1 MRQRTRGYERQRCRA
16 EGQAPHDAERTGR
29 ASDRPEAEGVLGDGR
44 RPGPAQAAVFDET
57 AAQAGLATRRRAPA
71 PFLVA
76 TRRRATDG
84 DGGSRHRAS
93 EVTSRARFAA
103 DKAAAGRRSA
113 EELPIAAPPG
123 PRGALFLTSDRSSG
137 SGHASGLGRGRWL
150 KLEGRRQATLHPKV
164 RWRSQDRR
172 RAGEGFARH
181 PSGAG
186 VRKDEGSGRVV
197 REGASPG
204 GRSRKGLPRS
214 GHVRESD
221 GPCWV
226 HVVVS
231 RLQKSERSTFLRG
244 GSAGGGTR
252 ERFEA
257 GGAGAGIV

>member
-1 MRQRTRGYERQRCRA
+1 MHACGSEPVGTDGS
-16 EGQAPHDAERTGR
+16 DAVRKGRLLMMPSGR
-29 ASDRPEAEGVLGDGR
+29 AAQATVREAEGVLGDGR

-57 AAQAGLATRRRAPA
+57 AAQAGLAARRRGPA

-76 TRRRATDG
+76 TRRRVTDG

-93 EVTSRARFAA
+93 EVTSRTRFAA

-164 RWRSQDRR
+164 RWRSNDRR

-181 PSGAG
+181 PMGQASARTKAPEGGPRGRKPWRAVPQGAPEGAG
-186 VRKDEGSGRVV
+186 TFGNRMVR
-197 REGASPG
+197 
-204 GRSRKGLPRS
+204 
-214 GHVRESD
+214 
-221 GPCWV
+221 
-226 HVVVS
+226 
-231 RLQKSERSTFLRG
+231 
-244 GSAGGGTR
+244 AGCTWS
-252 ERFEA
+252 
-257 GGAGAGIV
+257 